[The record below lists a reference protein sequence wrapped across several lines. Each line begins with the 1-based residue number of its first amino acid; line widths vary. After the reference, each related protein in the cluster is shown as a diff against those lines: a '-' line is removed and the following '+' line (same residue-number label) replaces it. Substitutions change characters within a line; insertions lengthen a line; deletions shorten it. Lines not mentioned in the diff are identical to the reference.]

1 MIVVAGH
8 LSIDPAQRESALETI
23 ASGVANTQAEE
34 GNLEYRFSP
43 DLQDPDR
50 FNIIEL
56 WENEDAMNAH
66 LATPEFAAFMEAIGP
81 CIAGAP
87 SIIRYDVASS
97 STLF

>member
-8 LSIDPAQRESALETI
+8 LSIDPATRDKAIEVITA
-23 ASGVANTQAEE
+23 GVAATQAEE
-34 GNLEYRFSP
+34 GNIDYRFSP

-66 LATPEFAAFMEAIGP
+66 LAAPEFATFMEAIGP

-87 SIIRYDVASS
+87 SVIRYDVASS